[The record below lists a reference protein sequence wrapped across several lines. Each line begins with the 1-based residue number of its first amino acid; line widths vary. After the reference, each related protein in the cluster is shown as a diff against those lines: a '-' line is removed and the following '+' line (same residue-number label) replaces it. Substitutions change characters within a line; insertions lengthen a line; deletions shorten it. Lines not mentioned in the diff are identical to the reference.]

1 MRFVLI
7 LLRLRLWHLDGVF
20 GADEDEMKTLSVTE
34 GDSVILH
41 TGVAEMRNITVLQW
55 MFGPEN
61 PDIIIAELNREAM
74 INNVSDERFRDRVKM
89 DNQTGSL
96 TFTNIRSTD
105 TGLYKVEIS
114 TNPEADKMFR
124 VTVCAFLSAP
134 VIIRNTSKCS
144 SSEGPSVS
152 HCALLCSVVNVSAVS
167 LSWYKGNSLISSISV
182 FNVSIRLSLP
192 LELQYEDNNTYSCV
206 INNTIS
212 NKTEHLDIRQHCQ
225 PCAGQGPEEE
235 ITYAEPTFCKRNALI
250 MRVKQEDDLV
260 YAGIVR

>member
-1 MRFVLI
+1 MNCSQITPAFRKQVFRINFMNDCVL
-7 LLRLRLWHLDGVF
+7 GVF

-41 TGVAEMRNITVLQW
+41 TGVAELRNNALLQW

-124 VTVCAFLSAP
+124 VTVCG
-134 VIIRNTSKCS
+134 
-144 SSEGPSVS
+144 E
-152 HCALLCSVVNVSAVS
+152 
-167 LSWYKGNSLISSISV
+167 
-182 FNVSIRLSLP
+182 
-192 LELQYEDNNTYSCV
+192 Q
-206 INNTIS
+206 
-212 NKTEHLDIRQHCQ
+212 
-225 PCAGQGPEEE
+225 
-235 ITYAEPTFCKRNALI
+235 
-250 MRVKQEDDLV
+250 
-260 YAGIVR
+260 